1 MSISSDQDRAL
12 AEHLKTIAIGA
23 KVRFHV
29 NLSGEPLLS
38 LFQNSD
44 LVAVPSVWMETGPLV
59 VLEAFSQQLPVI
71 GSRRG
76 GIAELVQH
84 GKNGWL
90 APAGDVGAWTRAL
103 DAIAQDRP
111 ALERA
116 RANIGTVRTMKQV
129 AIEHLSL
136 YEQVLARDNL
146 LASPPLPK

>member
-1 MSISSDQDRAL
+1 
-12 AEHLKTIAIGA
+12 
-23 KVRFHV
+23 
-29 NLSGEPLLS
+29 
-38 LFQNSD
+38 
-44 LVAVPSVWMETGPLV
+44 METGPLV

-84 GKNGWL
+84 GQNGWL
-90 APAGDVGAWTRAL
+90 AAAGDVGAWTRAL